1 MHDEFFQCVNFEL
14 ITYSYSL
21 QCSGKLQGSTKQTM
35 ANISQGTIASKSFE
49 VFS

>member
-1 MHDEFFQCVNFEL
+1 MHDKFFQYVNFEL
-14 ITYSYSL
+14 TYSYSL